1 MAVFQRKPRTPAPP
15 EKPVM
20 FEKILIANRGE
31 IALRIQR
38 ACREMGI
45 KTVAVHSEADADAKY
60 VKLADESVCIGPAPS
75 SHSYLHVP
83 AIISAAEVTDAQAIH
98 PGYGFL
104 SENADFSERV
114 EKSGFVFIG
123 PRAET
128 IRLMGDK
135 VSAKNAMKK
144 AGVPVVPGVDG
155 ALPDDPAEIM
165 RIAKF
170 IGYPVIIK
178 ASGGGGGRGMRVVHT
193 EAALLNA
200 VTMTKTEAQAAFN
213 NPMVYMEKF
222 LENPRHIE
230 IQVLADQHGN
240 AVYLGE
246 RDCSM
251 QRRHQKII
259 EEAPAP
265 LLNPRLRDKIG
276 ERCAEAC
283 RKIGYRGAGTFE
295 FLYENNE
302 FYFIEMNTRVQVEH
316 PVSEM
321 ITGIDIVQQQ
331 IRIAA
336 GEKLSFRQKDI
347 QFRGHAVECRINAE
361 HPYTFVPSPG
371 RINTWHVP
379 GGPCIRVD
387 SHVYTNYFIPPHY
400 DSMIGKLIA
409 YGDTREQAIARMRT
423 ALSEMV
429 VEGINT
435 NIPLHQELMQ
445 DAAFKRGGTSIHYL
459 EQKLA
464 ERTIAK

>member
-1 MAVFQRKPRTPAPP
+1 MAVFERKPRPAAP

-45 KTVAVHSEADADAKY
+45 KTVAVHSEADAEAKY

-104 SENADFSERV
+104 SENADFSERC

-144 AGVPVVPGVDG
+144 AGVPVVPGIDG
-155 ALPDDPAEIM
+155 ALPDDPAEIVK
-165 RIAKF
+165 IARM

-178 ASGGGGGRGMRVVHT
+178 AAGGGGGRGMRVVHT

-200 VTMTKTEAQAAFN
+200 VTMTRTEAQAAFN

-265 LLNPRLRDKIG
+265 GVDRKLIAKIG

-295 FLYENNE
+295 FLYENGE

-316 PVSEM
+316 PVTEM

-331 IRIAA
+331 IRVAA
-336 GEKLSFRQKDI
+336 GEKLPFRQKDI
-347 QFRGHAVECRINAE
+347 EFRGHAVECRVNAE

-371 RINTWHVP
+371 RITTWHVP
-379 GGPCIRVD
+379 GGPGIRVD
-387 SHVYTNYFIPPHY
+387 SHVYANYFIPPNY

-409 YGDTREQAIARMRT
+409 YGDTRDQAIARMRT
-423 ALSEMV
+423 ALSEMA
-429 VEGINT
+429 VEGIQT
-435 NIPLHQELMQ
+435 NIPLHQELMS
-445 DAAFKRGGTSIHYL
+445 DAAFVRGGTSIHYL
-459 EQKLA
+459 EHKLA
-464 ERTIAK
+464 ERTKGK

>member
-1 MAVFQRKPRTPAPP
+1 
-15 EKPVM
+15 M

-38 ACREMGI
+38 ACRELGI

-75 SHSYLHVP
+75 GQSYLHVP

-104 SENADFSERV
+104 SENADFSERC

-144 AGVPVVPGVDG
+144 AGVPVVPGIDG
-155 ALPDDPAEIM
+155 ALPDDPAEIIK
-165 RIAKF
+165 IARM

-178 ASGGGGGRGMRVVHT
+178 AAGGGGGRGMRVVHT

-230 IQVLADQHGN
+230 IQILADQHGN

-265 LLNPRLRDKIG
+265 GVDRKLIAKIG

-295 FLYENNE
+295 FLYENGE

-336 GEKLSFRQKDI
+336 GEKMPFRQKDI
-347 QFRGHAVECRINAE
+347 VFKGHSIECRINAE

-371 RINTWHVP
+371 RITTWHVP
-379 GGPCIRVD
+379 GGPGIRVD
-387 SHVYTNYFIPPHY
+387 SHVYANYFIPPHY

-409 YGDTREQAIARMRT
+409 YGDTRDQAIARMRT
-423 ALSEMV
+423 ALSEMA
-429 VEGINT
+429 VEGILT
-435 NIPLHQELMQ
+435 NIPLHQELMH
-445 DAAFKRGGTSIHYL
+445 DAAFVRGGTSIHYL
-459 EQKLA
+459 EHKLA
-464 ERTIAK
+464 ERTKGK